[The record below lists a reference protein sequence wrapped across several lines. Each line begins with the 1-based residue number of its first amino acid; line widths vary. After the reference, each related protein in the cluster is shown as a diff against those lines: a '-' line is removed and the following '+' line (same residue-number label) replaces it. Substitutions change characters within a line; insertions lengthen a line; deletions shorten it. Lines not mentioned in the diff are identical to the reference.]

1 MGTSG
6 SFYRSNGDTT
16 TWTAAFANAAAMVEP
31 VFLSGAQGRMLT
43 PDTQDKNDIA
53 AILARDSGDTW
64 IAATDQEVE
73 GEWKW
78 ATTGVQ
84 FWQGAAAGTPVDE
97 RFSSWNPGE
106 PNDSYGEL
114 GEDYARVNSGGGWND
129 IWDDYSLSRYWS
141 EFQTDV
147 TGMDVAS
154 LPTPNAK
161 WQVVFDSASGT
172 YMNYARTTN
181 RYNWYLAKLIAEKA
195 ELEGVQGQ
203 LPVIDSA
210 AKNDAV
216 KATGGGWIG
225 LHCDP
230 QLGGTPGDPGV
241 VNYPGTGSF
250 QWSGPSGNTAFDA
263 ATYENWRQSDV
274 DPDEVI
280 VDMQP
285 TEPNN
290 SGGVEWHVEM
300 SADGYW
306 NDLGYAQSRNAIIE
320 FPGLDLSDR
329 QYAKCF
335 LVREVRDANDGSGGS
350 GGTANYEPRKLING
364 IRTQSGAMVTTQ
376 IAALN
381 IIDPDAASGGNFG
394 GDATFQTDQPGV
406 DDNNFAVKA
415 YATIV
420 IPEAGTYTFG
430 RSQRRRD
437 GNRVRPRRPRR
448 PPLRGGNRHQHHRS
462 DLRRRG

>member
-1 MGTSG
+1 MGHD
-6 SFYRSNGDTT
+6 RSS
-16 TWTAAFANAAAMVEP
+16 V
-31 VFLSGAQGRMLT
+31 
-43 PDTQDKNDIA
+43 
-53 AILARDSGDTW
+53 LARRRGRHPRGRTVSR
-64 IAATDQEVE
+64 
-73 GEWKW
+73 
-78 ATTGVQ
+78 
-84 FWQGAAAGTPVDE
+84 AGIPASRTIPM
-97 RFSSWNPGE
+97 
-106 PNDSYGEL
+106 GEL

-250 QWSGPSGNTAFDA
+250 QWSGPSGNHRIRRGDLRELASVGRRSGRSNRRH
-263 ATYENWRQSDV
+263 ATNRAEQLRRSRMARRDVCGRLLERPGLRPIPECDYRIPRTGPIRPPIRQV
-274 DPDEVI
+274 
-280 VDMQP
+280 
-285 TEPNN
+285 
-290 SGGVEWHVEM
+290 
-300 SADGYW
+300 
-306 NDLGYAQSRNAIIE
+306 
-320 FPGLDLSDR
+320 FPG
-329 QYAKCF
+329 
-335 LVREVRDANDGSGGS
+335 
-350 GGTANYEPRKLING
+350 P
-364 IRTQSGAMVTTQ
+364 
-376 IAALN
+376 
-381 IIDPDAASGGNFG
+381 
-394 GDATFQTDQPGV
+394 
-406 DDNNFAVKA
+406 
-415 YATIV
+415 
-420 IPEAGTYTFG
+420 
-430 RSQRRRD
+430 
-437 GNRVRPRRPRR
+437 
-448 PPLRGGNRHQHHRS
+448 
-462 DLRRRG
+462 